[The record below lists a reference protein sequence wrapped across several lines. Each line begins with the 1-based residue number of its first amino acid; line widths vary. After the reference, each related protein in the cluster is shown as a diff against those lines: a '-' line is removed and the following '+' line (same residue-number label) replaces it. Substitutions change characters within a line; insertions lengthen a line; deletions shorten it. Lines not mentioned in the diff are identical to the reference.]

1 MKRVGILNSTI
12 SEMVA
17 NMGHTDMLAIVDMG
31 FPIPDG
37 AKKVDLVVDKGKP
50 GLLEVVEV
58 ILKELE
64 VEKII
69 LAEEM
74 NEKNPETRDLLINL
88 VGKNNSNVKIEFVPH
103 EEFKKISRTSKG
115 FVRTGADRPYSNVIL
130 VSGVIF

>member
-74 NEKNPETRDLLINL
+74 NEK
-88 VGKNNSNVKIEFVPH
+88 
-103 EEFKKISRTSKG
+103 
-115 FVRTGADRPYSNVIL
+115 IL
-130 VSGVIF
+130 RLEIY